1 LKQDSELHIGT
12 LHGWV
17 DGVTDA
23 PVIKL
28 KYKHDYF
35 AVLEKV
41 LMVTSEQTGVV
52 PRHVNLVPKTKRLGG
67 GVFYFAKKH
76 VGGIT
81 DEII

>member
-1 LKQDSELHIGT
+1 MGT
-12 LHGWV
+12 LQCWG

-28 KYKHDYF
+28 KYKHDYN

-52 PRHVNLVPKTKRLGG
+52 PRHVYLVPKTNRLGG
-67 GVFYFAKKH
+67 GIFLLVLKNMSEGFK
-76 VGGIT
+76 
-81 DEII
+81 

>member
-1 LKQDSELHIGT
+1 MGT
-12 LHGWV
+12 LQDWG

-28 KYKHDYF
+28 KYKHDYN

-52 PRHVNLVPKTKRLGG
+52 PRHVILVPKTNRLGG
-67 GVFYFAKKH
+67 GIFLLV
-76 VGGIT
+76 
-81 DEII
+81 